1 MIKGIII
8 TILTGILVGLIL
20 LWIEYTYF
28 IPIFAEE
35 EISLL
40 QKDKPN
46 PCPCTPGKIFHDTFL
61 KQDDLSPEM
70 VVIPEGEFR
79 MGDIQGTGTKSEQP
93 IHDIFMRRFAISR
106 HEITFAEYDR
116 FVKVTGAKS
125 PNDAGW
131 GRGNHPVINVSWKE
145 ATIYTEWLS
154 RETGKEYRLPT
165 EAEWEYA
172 ARAETDTNYW
182 WGNDIGQNLANCAN
196 CDSYWSNRKTAPVG
210 SFPANLFKLYD
221 TVGNVYEWTCSEY
234 EQKYTGR
241 EQRCL
246 SKYNTTALRTIR
258 GGSWYS
264 NSRFARAT
272 NRYRYSWNYRDNNIG
287 FRVVRLIFEQSATD

>member
-8 TILTGILVGLIL
+8 TILTGIAVGLIL

-35 EISLL
+35 EPALPKVIS
-40 QKDKPN
+40 N
-46 PCPCTPGKIFHDTFL
+46 PCPCTPGKIFNDAFL
-61 KQDDLSPEM
+61 KLDYLSPEM
-70 VVIPEGEFR
+70 VAIPAGQFR
-79 MGDIQGTGTKSEQP
+79 MGDIQGTGTKSELP
-93 IHDIFMRRFAISR
+93 VHDIFMRRFAISR
-106 HEITFAEYDR
+106 YEITFAEYDI
-116 FVKVTGAKS
+116 FVKATGAKS
-125 PNDAGW
+125 PDDAGW
-131 GRGNHPVINVSWKE
+131 GRGNRPVINVSWKE

-182 WGNDIGQNLANCAN
+182 WGNEIGHNLANCEN
-196 CDSYWSNRKTAPVG
+196 CGSYWSNRKTASVG
-210 SFPANLFKLYD
+210 SFSANLFKLYD

-246 SKYNTTALRTIR
+246 SKHNTTALRTIR

-272 NRYRYSWNYRDNNIG
+272 NRYRFSRNYRDNNIG
-287 FRVVRLIFEQSATD
+287 FRVVRLIFEQSSTD

>member
-1 MIKGIII
+1 MIKGLII

-28 IPIFAEE
+28 IPIFAED
-35 EISLL
+35 EISSLL
-40 QKDKPN
+40 KEKPK
-46 PCPCTPGKIFHDTFL
+46 PCSCTPGKIFHDTFL
-61 KQDDLSPEM
+61 KSDDFGPEM
-70 VVIPEGEFR
+70 VVIPAGQFR
-79 MGDIQGTGTKSEQP
+79 MGDIQGTGTESEQP
-93 IHDIFMRRFAISR
+93 VHDIFMRRFAISR
-106 HEITFAEYDR
+106 YEITFAEYDR
-116 FVKVTGAKS
+116 FVIATGARS
-125 PNDAGW
+125 PDDAGW
-131 GRGNHPVINVSWKE
+131 GRGNLPVINVSWKE

-154 RETGKEYRLPT
+154 QQTEKEYRLPT

-182 WGNDIGQNLANCAN
+182 WGNDIGHNLANCAD
-196 CDSYWSNRKTAPVG
+196 CGSYWSNRKTAPVG
-210 SFPANLFKLYD
+210 SFAANLFKLYD

-246 SKYNTTALRTIR
+246 SKYNTTALRITR

-272 NRYRYSWNYRDNNIG
+272 NRYRFSRNYRDNNIG
-287 FRVVRLIFEQSATD
+287 FRVVRLIFEQSSID

>member
-1 MIKGIII
+1 LIKGIII

-35 EISLL
+35 EIALL
-40 QKDKPN
+40 KPPPN
-46 PCPCTPGKIFHDTFL
+46 PCPCTPGKIFNDAFL
-61 KQDDLSPEM
+61 KQDNLSPEM
-70 VVIPEGEFR
+70 VVIPAGEFR
-79 MGDIQGTGTKSEQP
+79 MGDIQGTGRESELP

-106 HEITFAEYDR
+106 YEITFAEYDS
-116 FVKVTGAKS
+116 FVKATGAKS
-125 PNDAGW
+125 PDDAGW
-131 GRGNHPVINVSWKE
+131 GRGNHPVINISWKE

-182 WGNDIGQNLANCAN
+182 WGNDIGQNIANCAN

-241 EQRCL
+241 EQRCV

-272 NRYRYSWNYRDNNIG
+272 NRYRYSRNYRDNNIG
-287 FRVVRLIFEQSATD
+287 FRVVRLIFEQSSTD